1 MYWFYAVYIEV
12 TKQKKSRCKALSHS
26 GVHGSPMH
34 VCFRLFAEIVHGCC
48 YCWVL
53 LVCVKTAAQSQPGV
67 PEAEHG
73 THSGE
78 GQQLLS
84 HWILSAP
91 HTLTKHY
98 FWLISFLEKL
108 LLFFFCLAGKC
119 KHFKLALRSV
129 CSYESTLGSS
139 VGVFR
144 TCLKPDV
151 TVKGRYRNNCVPDF
165 KPAQSETET
174 NAFLSW
180 EVLEHAH

>member
-1 MYWFYAVYIEV
+1 MLPFVCWNCPWLLLLLGFACLCKNSSTVSAWCPWGRACDSQRRGTATPV
-12 TKQKKSRCKALSHS
+12 TLDTVSATHFNKAL
-26 GVHGSPMH
+26 
-34 VCFRLFAEIVHGCC
+34 
-48 YCWVL
+48 L
-53 LVCVKTAAQSQPGV
+53 LTNFFSR
-67 PEAEHG
+67 E
-73 THSGE
+73 
-78 GQQLLS
+78 
-84 HWILSAP
+84 
-91 HTLTKHY
+91 TLTV
-98 FWLISFLEKL
+98 
-108 LLFFFCLAGKC
+108 FFFCLAGKC

-174 NAFLSW
+174 NALLSW